1 MTRRSFIRHKFLE
14 LRARVFTH
22 MANRLFANK
31 QAGKVDTADGPDGF
45 RRASAQT
52 KG

>member
-1 MTRRSFIRHKFLE
+1 MTRRSFIRHKYLE

-22 MANRLFANK
+22 MAKRLLADN